1 MIGEYYT
8 AEVAAILGC
17 STGNVRNMVFR
28 EKIREVMKLNPR
40 MSLVHSNEVERLRR
54 NPLKVGRP
62 RKKFPGQLDK
72 DCDVVIQIP
81 GVQFDGVRYSRAQK
95 RSCSNPKSG
104 RDKESPLLLYIEPP
118 EVREQLKT
126 GEWTVVLY
134 HHDCPKCQQIV
145 SDLASEGTPNVVCLE
160 VPRTVMNMDCPS
172 AYSFGKADR
181 SAGAVHRNA
190 TGYYKLII
198 RPTMSH
204 YSLIS

>member
-72 DCDVVIQIP
+72 DCDVV
-81 GVQFDGVRYSRAQK
+81 YKYRACNLTASATHGRK
-95 RSCSNPKSG
+95 NDPARTRKVEGIKNLPSSCTSNRPKYGNS
-104 RDKESPLLLYIEPP
+104 
-118 EVREQLKT
+118 
-126 GEWTVVLY
+126 
-134 HHDCPKCQQIV
+134 
-145 SDLASEGTPNVVCLE
+145 
-160 VPRTVMNMDCPS
+160 
-172 AYSFGKADR
+172 
-181 SAGAVHRNA
+181 
-190 TGYYKLII
+190 
-198 RPTMSH
+198 
-204 YSLIS
+204 